1 MSTRFV
7 WMVILVDSKLVY
19 AILSGLNVIYIVFY
33 FSVFQGVN
41 NFCLIFFPVVIDS
54 FIFVQN
60 TTE

>member
-1 MSTRFV
+1 
-7 WMVILVDSKLVY
+7 MVILVDSKLVY